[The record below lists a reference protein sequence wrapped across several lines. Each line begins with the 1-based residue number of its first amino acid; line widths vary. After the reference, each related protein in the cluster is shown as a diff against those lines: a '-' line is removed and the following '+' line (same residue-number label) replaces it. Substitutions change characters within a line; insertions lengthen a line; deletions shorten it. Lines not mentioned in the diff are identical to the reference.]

1 MKRIRANKQV
11 VSLFEGLTLSST
23 GQRNKTKAQARGTA
37 YTSLFLFSELTHN
50 VATPLKSLESLLQ
63 GMGLDHYNNNFTF
76 TNHFY
81 TLNSIFAVNVWIA
94 CIPVQYIDWL
104 SQGNWMDWACLSR
117 RTGLHPTPMDNQS
130 VTCTHFAEPNQIR
143 TCTYLWYIYAC
154 MCGCDLPWVYD
165 QELGTNNYSVRE
177 SFCLPILDEFVGA
190 LEHHAQHC
198 TWLWPPSQ

>member
-81 TLNSIFAVNVWIA
+81 TLNSIFAVNV
-94 CIPVQYIDWL
+94 
-104 SQGNWMDWACLSR
+104 
-117 RTGLHPTPMDNQS
+117 
-130 VTCTHFAEPNQIR
+130 
-143 TCTYLWYIYAC
+143 
-154 MCGCDLPWVYD
+154 
-165 QELGTNNYSVRE
+165 
-177 SFCLPILDEFVGA
+177 
-190 LEHHAQHC
+190 
-198 TWLWPPSQ
+198 